1 MGETERDREPP
12 SMIDVASVA
21 GVSHQTVS
29 RVLNGSD
36 KVAPVTRDRVLAA
49 ITKLGYRRNSVARA
63 LVTKK
68 SGIIGIITTTSI
80 HYGPSSILLA
90 IELAARDA
98 GYFTGVAPIKGS
110 SPESLRNAVDHF
122 LGLAVEGLVIV
133 APLVEMAEDLALID
147 VPVPVVAVTSPA
159 IARAAGILPVSV
171 DQEDA
176 SRQVV
181 RHLLDLGHVDI
192 AHVPGPFDW
201 YEARARE
208 SEWRSVMTEA
218 GLSVREPL
226 ARGWDA
232 ATGYEVGRS
241 FVAEGVP
248 TAVFAAN
255 DELALGLIYA
265 FHEARLS
272 VPHDVSVVGFDD
284 TPASRFYLPPLT
296 TVRQNFAELGQRVV
310 ATLVAAVDGNGAPA
324 PVSLPARLI
333 IRESTATPRP

>member
-1 MGETERDREPP
+1 
-12 SMIDVASVA
+12 MIDVASVA

-29 RVLNGSD
+29 RVLNGSER
-36 KVAPVTRDRVLAA
+36 VSPATRERVLAA
-49 ITKLGYRRNSVARA
+49 IAQLGYRRNSVARA
-63 LVTKK
+63 LVTRK
-68 SGIIGIITTTSI
+68 SGIIGIVTTTSI
-80 HYGPSSILLA
+80 HYGPSSMLLA
-90 IELAARDA
+90 IELAARQA
-98 GYFTGVAPIKGS
+98 GYFTGVAPIEGA

-133 APLVEMAEDLALID
+133 APFVEMAEDLAVID

-159 IARAAGILPVSV
+159 IARAAGILSVSV
-171 DQEDA
+171 DQEGGT
-176 SRQVV
+176 RQAV
-181 RHLLDLGHVDI
+181 RHLLDLGHTDI

-208 SEWRSVMTEA
+208 AEWRTVMAQA
-218 GLSVREPL
+218 GHSVREPL

-241 FVAEGVP
+241 FAAEGAP

-255 DELALGLIYA
+255 DDLALGLIHA

-272 VPHDVSVVGFDD
+272 VPRDVSVVGFDD
-284 TPASRFYLPPLT
+284 TPASQFYLPPLT
-296 TVRQNFAELGQRVV
+296 TVRQSFSDLGQQVV
-310 ATLVAAVDGNGAPA
+310 ATLISAVDGGDVPG

-333 IRESTATPRP
+333 VRGSTAAPRQ